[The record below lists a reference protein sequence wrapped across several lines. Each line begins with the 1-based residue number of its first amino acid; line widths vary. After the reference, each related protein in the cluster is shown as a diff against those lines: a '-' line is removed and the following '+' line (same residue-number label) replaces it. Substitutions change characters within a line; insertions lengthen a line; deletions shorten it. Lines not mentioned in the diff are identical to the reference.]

1 MLCVV
6 FFFSFHVQ
14 TCRAQF
20 SFSSSMTKDIICFA
34 IKTRICIIVLQTI
47 SNGLIPDHDP
57 EVFVSPHEEASAGV
71 WLPETHWIVDT
82 LLGGFARWD
91 AQYFLHIAT
100 HGYTY
105 EQTLAFYPLF
115 PFIVGLLAKVF
126 YAICPI
132 MSAYY
137 YSLVVAVLL
146 NILFFVKAAECLL
159 ELSLRLTGNKKW
171 AQLVAILFC
180 LNPASIFFSA
190 PYSEALYSWLTFKVM
205 LETSDNSISFTRL
218 VVPLSL
224 SLVCRSNGFIN
235 LGYVIY
241 FALKTCLS
249 KKVNRM
255 AIVVRSVLVTGVAL
269 TFYGIT
275 QLYFYYL
282 YCARRE
288 ITHSPAVITYAQKHD
303 FILSGVRTNGSS
315 PWCDKDL
322 PLSYSYIQNHYWD
335 VGFLNYYHWKQIPNF
350 LLATPILVILL
361 HFCCNYIQQHTR
373 YCLYLGLMDNKVTKK
388 ITLFERQIFP
398 FMLHGLFLAIFCIF
412 FVHIQVATRLLA
424 SSSPLLYW
432 YCANYF
438 KDTGINS
445 LEEIRDIIF
454 LDKSEARR
462 LILCYFVGYAFIG
475 TILFSNFL
483 PWT

>member
-1 MLCVV
+1 
-6 FFFSFHVQ
+6 
-14 TCRAQF
+14 
-20 SFSSSMTKDIICFA
+20 MTDIIWFA
-34 IKTRICIIVLQTI
+34 IKTRICIIALQTI

-57 EVFVSPHEEASAGV
+57 EVFVSPHEDSSNDV
-71 WLPETHWIVDT
+71 WLPEVNWIVET

-115 PFIVGLLAKVF
+115 PFIVGFLARLIYTV
-126 YAICPI
+126 CPI

-137 YSLVVAVLL
+137 YSLVIAVLL

-205 LETSDNSISFTRL
+205 LETSDNSASFTRL

-224 SLVCRSNGFIN
+224 SLICRSNGLIN

-241 FALKTCLS
+241 FALKTLLSQS
-249 KKVNRM
+249 KKVNKM
-255 AIVVRSVLVTGVAL
+255 AIVVRFVLVTTVAL
-269 TFYGIT
+269 TLYGIT

-282 YCARRE
+282 YCSHHNIE
-288 ITHSPAVITYAQKHD
+288 HKPEVIKYAINNKY
-303 FILSGVRTNGSS
+303 ILSGIRSNGSS

-335 VGFLNYYHWKQIPNF
+335 VGFLNYYQWKQIPQF
-350 LLATPILVILL
+350 ILATPILVILL

-373 YCLYLGLMDNKVTKK
+373 YCVYLGLMDNKISKK
-388 ITLFERQIFP
+388 ITVFEKQIFP
-398 FMLHGLFLAIFCIF
+398 FMLHGLFLALFCIF
-412 FVHIQVATRLLA
+412 FVHIQVSTRLLA

-445 LEEIRDIIF
+445 LEDIRDIIF

-475 TILFSNFL
+475 TK
-483 PWT
+483 